1 MKKKDFSASKN
12 KGKDYKE
19 ALHRAAALCSRQE
32 QSSGHIREKLRE
44 WHVSDS
50 DTDEIIEY
58 LKKEKFLDDHRYAT
72 HFVKDKFKFNR
83 WGKIKISYMLR
94 QKGISADTINKA
106 IDQIDEED
114 YYQVCADLILNKSA
128 SLIEKN
134 SFTKK
139 AKLFRFASGRGFESD
154 LIHRILNKGEDE

>member
-1 MKKKDFSASKN
+1 MKKKDLSESKN

-32 QSSGHIREKLRE
+32 QCSGHIREKLRE
-44 WHVSDS
+44 WHVADA
-50 DTDEIIEY
+50 DAEEIIEY
-58 LKKEKFLDDHRYAT
+58 LRKEKFLDDQRFAI
-72 HFVKDKFKFNR
+72 HFVKDKFKLNH
-83 WGKIKISYMLR
+83 WGKIKISYTLR
-94 QKGISADTINKA
+94 QKGISSDTIGKA
-106 IDQIDEED
+106 IEQIDEEA
-114 YYQVCADLILNKSA
+114 YFQVCSDLILNKSA

-154 LIHRILNKGEDE
+154 LIHRILNMGEDE